1 MIYDELTA
9 YMMQKIATCAS
20 PTAYA
25 YLLDRI
31 IFKYESTPRFL
42 KSRIVEN
49 CSAVEIAKAFYCK
62 YSGFEVKHPLRIA
75 TLLQRGLFKLGSS
88 IKPANYPLRALTV
101 DGSLL
106 SNSRHYIDVKL
117 LPAHF
122 ATLSCT
128 EQRLAPEFSLTIHL
142 WTENSSRKSVEEIA
156 AQGMALRRTL
166 QALKPLFAKLIENEP
181 KATQSV
187 ILEVERR
194 QKLTLDMAL
203 AEKSPQRL
211 AKTIC
216 NWCCEL
222 QDTHYREIENELTPH
237 SLNANEYVAGNI

>member
-1 MIYDELTA
+1 
-9 YMMQKIATCAS
+9 MQKIATCAS

-25 YLLDRI
+25 YPLDHI
-31 IFKYESTPRFL
+31 IFKYELTPRFL

-75 TLLQRGLFKLGSS
+75 TLLQRDLFKLGSS
-88 IKPANYPLRALTV
+88 IELANRSLHALTV

-106 SNSRHYIDVKL
+106 FDSRHYVDVKL

-122 ATLSCT
+122 APLSCT
-128 EQRLAPEFSLTIHL
+128 EQRLASEFSLTIRL

-166 QALKPLFAKLIENEP
+166 QALKPLFAKLVEKES

-187 ILEVERR
+187 ILEVGRR
-194 QKLTLDMAL
+194 HKVTLGMAL
-203 AEKSPQRL
+203 AEK
-211 AKTIC
+211 
-216 NWCCEL
+216 
-222 QDTHYREIENELTPH
+222 
-237 SLNANEYVAGNI
+237 